1 MSKRLVLFLIILW
14 TLLGVLAM
22 VWYYSPAA
30 QDTDG
35 ITYEES
41 YAVAEHNVFV
51 STNVDGN
58 GVIYKL
64 SPGGLLEDHFLAR
77 RNKDYKEMRIDKLA
91 FKDDLFALFEGTFY
105 NAGLKYT
112 GYRVVKFTEDLVPSM
127 DSGWLVINTGMI
139 PTGFTTDEDRLY
151 ITSIS
156 SDGKQLAVY
165 EVKYDDL
172 VSLVAIKEDSKKK
185 DSKKKDSENEDEDEE
200 FRELTAIKTDVT
212 EGIREFTD
220 ACYEPGILHI
230 RLDNENLSV
239 DEYFETDK
247 NAANA
252 YDRFK
257 IPSKLIHEQNGFYP
271 GLIILIWI
279 IGIPVIVLLCVLLH
293 HRGHFI
299 YASLIMALVLA
310 IVIGLST
317 FATFMARKEITENQ
331 YANFAEYITGGMF
344 ENLTLSDVAEVL
356 GLKERISSD
365 TTEEQIEEKAKAFY
379 DNEYYALMLDEME
392 TKIRLSEEGEGIKGF
407 ALVKRSNGEIILASD
422 NDNRDS
428 VEHRYGKTAADLA
441 MSNSAGSHIRVAES
455 GRGFEKTV
463 FLSRSLDNDGL
474 YGCSLLAICDY
485 KQDFTVIVSRNK
497 RYIKY
502 AVQIF
507 LIATLIVIFI
517 LYLQSR
523 DVHLIAQMLK
533 AMAEGKSD
541 IKKPNVRG
549 GDLIAMKN
557 SVYEIEKNIR
567 NVNRAKFMTFEA
579 YYRFAPKSIEKILGK
594 NSIVEVDVGDDTRL
608 MGTVAVVAT
617 KGNVVTFPE
626 RTNRLF
632 EIFEES
638 RKEHNGIYITCNE
651 TLSSSRYL
659 FAEKLH
665 GAVPFGVEILNG
677 ARELSNREYTNT
689 LVLLHY
695 TRFSY
700 GVVGTK
706 EQSVAYL
713 GSTELETL
721 VGYTDWLRSLRLSF
735 VATGAVVEHENCGD
749 TRYIGFIIAGDKVKI
764 DLYEILGG
772 ASQRVKEAKKKLCEP
787 FEEALKLFYA
797 QDFFLARNAFTDIL
811 RDFPEDEL
819 VKWYLFECE
828 SRLNGDIEDV
838 FTGALH
844 Y

>member
-14 TLLGVLAM
+14 TLLGALAM

-30 QDTDG
+30 QDTNG
-35 ITYEES
+35 ITYEEA
-41 YAVAEHNVFV
+41 YAVTEHNVFV

-58 GVIYKL
+58 GIIYKL
-64 SPGGLLEDHFLAR
+64 SPGGLLEDYFLGR
-77 RNKDYKEMRIDKLA
+77 RNSDYRDMRIDRLA
-91 FKDDLFALFEGTFY
+91 FKDDLYALFEGGFT
-105 NAGLKYT
+105 NAGLNYR
-112 GYRVVKFTEDLVPSM
+112 GFRVVRFTDSLLPSM
-127 DSGWLVINTGMI
+127 DSGWLVLDAGMI
-139 PTGFTTDEDRLY
+139 PTGMTTDEDRLY
-151 ITSIS
+151 ITTIS

-172 VSLVAIKEDSKKK
+172 VSLVGKGDSKKSESKNK
-185 DSKKKDSENEDEDEE
+185 DDEDEDEE
-200 FRELTAIKTDVT
+200 FVELTPVNT
-212 EGIREFTD
+212 EIADTGREFTD
-220 ACYEPGILHI
+220 ACYEPGQLHT
-230 RLDNENLSV
+230 RLDNENLEK
-239 DEYFETDK
+239 DKYFETDK
-247 NAANA
+247 SAENA

-257 IPSKLIHEQNGFYP
+257 VPSKLVHAQNGFYP

-279 IGIPVIVLLCVLLH
+279 IGIPVIVLVCVLLH

-299 YASLIMALVLA
+299 YASIIMALVIA
-310 IVIGLST
+310 IVIALST
-317 FATFMARKEITENQ
+317 LATFKARVEITENQ
-331 YANFAEYITGGMF
+331 YADFASYVTGSVF
-344 ENLTLSDVAEVL
+344 ENIDLNDVADVL

-365 TTEEQIEEKAKAFY
+365 TTAEQIEEKAKAFY
-379 DNEYYALMLDEME
+379 DSAYCQLMLSEME
-392 TKIRLSEEGEGIKGF
+392 TKIRLSDEGEGIMGF

-428 VEHRYGKTAADLA
+428 VEHRYGKVASDLA
-441 MSNSAGSHIRVAES
+441 TTNSGGSHIRIASS
-455 GRGFEKTV
+455 GTGFDKTV
-463 FLSRSLDNDGL
+463 FLARNLDNDGL
-474 YGCSLLAICDY
+474 YGCSLIAICDY
-485 KQDFTVIVSRNK
+485 KQDFTVVVKKNK
-497 RYIKY
+497 RYINY
-502 AVQIF
+502 AVGIF

-523 DVHLIAQMLK
+523 DVHLIAKMLK
-533 AMAEGKSD
+533 AMAEGKTD

-626 RTNRLF
+626 RTNRLY

-659 FAEKLH
+659 FAEKLQ
-665 GAVPFGVEILNG
+665 GAVPFGIEVLNG

-721 VGYTDWLRSLRLSF
+721 VGYSDWLRSLRLSL
-735 VATGAVVEHENCGD
+735 VATGSVVEHENCGD
-749 TRYIGFIIAGDKVKI
+749 TRYIGFIVAGDKVKI

-772 ASQRVKEAKKKLCEP
+772 ASQRVKEAKKKLSKA
-787 FEEALKLFYA
+787 FEDALKLFYA

-828 SRLNGDIEDV
+828 SRLNGDIEDN